1 MEPVTTV
8 PHAGQNRASDGS
20 SEPHESHA
28 LRSCVPHDEQN
39 RATGSFAAPQAAQ
52 DGIGASLGPF
62 RRLRPMSVPEKPSL
76 DGLEAKWDE
85 WWEAAG
91 TYRFDRTKTRDEIY
105 AIDTP
110 PPTASGSLHIGHVM
124 SYTHTD
130 LVARY
135 RRMRGDEVFYPMGWD
150 DNGLPTERRVQNY
163 FGVRCDP
170 SLPFDP
176 AFDVSRLERPDD
188 GPVAVSRPNFID
200 LCARLT
206 AEDEK
211 AFEAL
216 FRRLGLS
223 VDWTQTYTTIGEISR
238 RASQRAFL
246 RLARMGLAYTAEAP
260 TMWDVDFRTA
270 VAQAEIEDREIQGTY
285 QRVAFDLDDG
295 GGRIEVETSRPELIP
310 ACVALVVNPDDERY
324 ARLVGKTVL
333 TPVFRVPV
341 PVVMHELAD
350 PEKGTGAAQICTFGD
365 VTDVVWWRDLGLPT
379 RVVVRRDGTLAAGRF
394 GEPGWD
400 SREPEAANAA
410 MAQLEGKAAKQ
421 ARKQI
426 VELLREGG
434 WLVGEPEPVQHVV
447 KFYEKGD
454 RPLEVISSRQWF
466 VKTLEFKD
474 ALLERG
480 RQISWHPEFMGSRY
494 ATWVE
499 GLNQDWAVSR
509 QRYFGV
515 PFPVWFPLDDAGEPV
530 YDAPLFPDEATLP
543 VDPQDD
549 VPPGFTAGQR
559 SQPGGFVGDPD
570 VMDTWATSSLSP
582 QIAARWEDDP
592 DLFERLFPMDLRPQA
607 HDIIRTWLFYTVLRA
622 HLEHDSLPWM
632 NAAISGFVLDPDRKK
647 MSKSKGNVVVP
658 TEVFEKHSADAVR
671 YWAASARLGYDAAI
685 DDQQMKVG
693 RRLAIKILNAS
704 RFVLSM
710 DAAPGDITAP
720 VDRSMLCS
728 LASVVGAATEA
739 LDAYEH
745 ARALD
750 VVERFF
756 WGFTDD
762 YLELVKQ
769 RAYGTHGPG
778 AAGSAIA
785 ALRTA
790 MDLLLRL
797 FAPFLPYVTE
807 EVWSWWRE
815 GSVHRA
821 PWPTA
826 GEGADAA
833 GPGADPAV
841 YEVAAAVL
849 SAVRKEKALA
859 KVSLKTPVDSVS
871 VHDTQDRLRL
881 LSQASADLRE
891 AGNIRVID
899 QAEADTFSVDT
910 VLAGPGSPAPGPSTP
925 DQPESA

>member
-1 MEPVTTV
+1 M
-8 PHAGQNRASDGS
+8 A
-20 SEPHESHA
+20 
-28 LRSCVPHDEQN
+28 
-39 RATGSFAAPQAAQ
+39 
-52 DGIGASLGPF
+52 
-62 RRLRPMSVPEKPSL
+62 MPEKPSL
-76 DGLEAKWDE
+76 DGLEAKWGE
-85 WWEAAG
+85 RWEADG
-91 TYRFDRTKTRDEIY
+91 TYRFDRTKNRDQIF

-150 DNGLPTERRVQNY
+150 DNGLATERRVQNY

-170 SLPFDP
+170 SLPYDP
-176 AFDVSRLERPDD
+176 SLDVSALERADD
-188 GPVAVSRPNFID
+188 APVAVSRTNFIE
-200 LCARLT
+200 LCGRLT

-211 AFEAL
+211 TFEEL

-223 VDWTQTYTTIGEISR
+223 VDWQQTYTTIGEVSR

-246 RLARMGLAYTAEAP
+246 RLVHRGLAYTAEAP

-270 VAQAEIEDREIQGTY
+270 VAQAEIEDREVAGTY
-285 QRVAFDLDDG
+285 QRIAFDIEGDDG
-295 GGRIEVETSRPELIP
+295 ERIEIETSRPELVP
-310 ACVALVVNPDDERY
+310 ACVALVVNPSDERY
-324 ARLVGKTVL
+324 APFVGRTAL

-341 PVVMHELAD
+341 PVVAHELAD
-350 PEKGTGAAQICTFGD
+350 PEKGTGAAQVCTFGD
-365 VTDVVWWRDLGLPT
+365 VTDVVWWRDLDLPA
-379 RVVVRRDGTLAAGRF
+379 RVIVRRDGTLAAGRF
-394 GEPGWD
+394 GDPGWE
-400 SREPEAANAA
+400 SRDPDAANTA

-466 VKTLEFKD
+466 VKTLDLKE

-480 RQISWHPEFMGSRY
+480 RQLSWHPGFMGTRY
-494 ATWVE
+494 ASWVE
-499 GLNQDWAVSR
+499 GLNQDWALSR
-509 QRYFGV
+509 QRYSGV
-515 PFPVWFPLDDAGEPV
+515 PFPVWFPLDDDGEPV
-530 YDAPLFPDEATLP
+530 YDTPILAEEAALP
-543 VDPQDD
+543 IDPQDD
-549 VPPGFTAGQR
+549 VPPGFTAEQR
-559 SQPGGFVGDPD
+559 GVPGGFVGDPD
-570 VMDTWATSSLSP
+570 VMDTWATSSLTP
-582 QIAARWEDDP
+582 QIAGGWEDDS
-592 DLFERLFPMDLRPQA
+592 DLFERVFPMDLRPQA

-622 HLEHDSLPWM
+622 HLEHDSLPWT

-658 TEVFEKHSADAVR
+658 TEVFERHSADAVR

-710 DAAPGDITAP
+710 EAAPGEITEP
-720 VDRSMLCS
+720 LDRAMLCA
-728 LASVVGAATEA
+728 LAGVVEDATAAF
-739 LDAYEH
+739 DAYEH
-745 ARALD
+745 AKALD
-750 VVERFF
+750 ALETFF
-756 WGFTDD
+756 WSFTDD

-769 RAYGTHGPG
+769 RAYGAAG
-778 AAGSAIA
+778 ADGAGSAVG

-790 MDLLLRL
+790 LDVLLRA
-797 FAPFLPYVTE
+797 FAPFLPYTTE

-821 PWPTA
+821 AWPA
-826 GEGADAA
+826 PAEAIDAD
-833 GPGADPAV
+833 GSERDPGV

-859 KVSLKTPVDSVS
+859 KVSLKTPVDSIT
-871 VHDTQDRLRL
+871 VHDTGDRLRL
-881 LSQASADLRE
+881 LSQASADVRE
-891 AGNIRVID
+891 AGNIRAID

-910 VLAGPGSPAPGPSTP
+910 VLAQP
-925 DQPESA
+925 DAAV

>member
-1 MEPVTTV
+1 
-8 PHAGQNRASDGS
+8 
-20 SEPHESHA
+20 
-28 LRSCVPHDEQN
+28 
-39 RATGSFAAPQAAQ
+39 
-52 DGIGASLGPF
+52 
-62 RRLRPMSVPEKPSL
+62 MSVPEKPSL

-91 TYRFDRTKTRDEIY
+91 TYHFDRTKTRDLVF

-170 SLPFDP
+170 SLPADP

-188 GPVAVSRPNFID
+188 GPVAVSRPNFIE
-200 LCARLT
+200 LCERLT
-206 AEDEK
+206 TEDEK

-223 VDWTQTYTTIGEISR
+223 VDWRQTYTTIGEVSR

-246 RLARMGLAYTAEAP
+246 RLVRSGLAYTAEAP

-270 VAQAEIEDREIQGTY
+270 VAQAEIEDREVAGTY
-285 QRVAFDLDDG
+285 HRVAFDLEG
-295 GGRIEVETSRPELIP
+295 GGDRVEIETSRPELIP
-310 ACVALVVNPDDERY
+310 ACVALVVNPADDRF
-324 ARLVGKTVL
+324 ASLVGRTAL

-341 PVVMHELAD
+341 PVVAHELAD
-350 PEKGTGAAQICTFGD
+350 PEKGTGVAQICTFGD
-365 VTDVVWWRDLGLPT
+365 VTDVVWWRDLGLPA
-379 RVVVRRDGTLAAGRF
+379 RVVVRRDGTLAGGRF
-394 GEPGWD
+394 GEPGWE
-400 SREPEAANAA
+400 SRDPETANAA
-410 MAQLEGKAAKQ
+410 MGQLEGKAAKQ

-480 RQISWHPEFMGSRY
+480 REIAWHPGFMGSRY
-494 ATWVE
+494 ASWVE

-515 PFPVWFPLDDAGEPV
+515 PFPVWFPLDEAGEPV
-530 YDAPLFPDEATLP
+530 YDTPILPEEAALP
-543 VDPQDD
+543 VDPLDD
-549 VPPGFTAGQR
+549 VPPGYTADLRGV
-559 SQPGGFVGDPD
+559 PGGFAGDPD

-592 DLFERLFPMDLRPQA
+592 DLFQRLFPMDLRPQA

-622 HLEHDSLPWM
+622 HLEHDSLPWT

-658 TEVFEKHSADAVR
+658 TEVFERHSADAVR

-710 DAAPGDITAP
+710 ETAPGEVAEP
-720 VDRSMLCS
+720 VDRAMLS
-728 LASVVGAATEA
+728 TLASVVSRATEA
-739 LDAYEH
+739 FDAYEH
-745 ARALD
+745 SKALD

-769 RAYGTHGPG
+769 RAYGTHGPQAAASAVG
-778 AAGSAIA
+778 ALRA
-785 ALRTA
+785 AL
-790 MDLLLRL
+790 DVLLRL

-821 PWPTA
+821 SWPVA
-826 GEGADAA
+826 IEL
-833 GPGADPAV
+833 ADPAGEDSDPAI
-841 YEVAAAVL
+841 YAVAAAVL

-859 KVSLKTPVDSVS
+859 KVSLKTPVDSVT

-881 LSQASADLRE
+881 LSRATADLRE
-891 AGNIRVID
+891 AGNIRAVD
-899 QAEADTFSVDT
+899 QAEADTFAVET
-910 VLAGPGSPAPGPSTP
+910 VLAPPPGPASREP
-925 DQPESA
+925 QD

>member
-1 MEPVTTV
+1 
-8 PHAGQNRASDGS
+8 
-20 SEPHESHA
+20 
-28 LRSCVPHDEQN
+28 
-39 RATGSFAAPQAAQ
+39 
-52 DGIGASLGPF
+52 
-62 RRLRPMSVPEKPSL
+62 MSVPEKPSL

-91 TYRFDRTKTRDEIY
+91 TYHFDRTKTRDEVF

-135 RRMRGDEVFYPMGWD
+135 RRMCGDEVFYPMGWD

-170 SLPFDP
+170 SLPADP
-176 AFDVSRLERPDD
+176 AFEVSRLERPDD
-188 GPVAVSRPNFID
+188 GPVAVSRPNFIE
-200 LCARLT
+200 LCERLT
-206 AEDEK
+206 TEDEK

-223 VDWTQTYTTIGEISR
+223 VDWRQTYTTIGEVSR

-246 RLARMGLAYTAEAP
+246 RLVRSGIAYTAEAP

-270 VAQAEIEDREIQGTY
+270 VAQAEIEDREIAGTY
-285 QRVAFDLDDG
+285 HRIAFDLEDG
-295 GGRIEVETSRPELIP
+295 SGRIEIETSRPELIP

-324 ARLVGKTVL
+324 GPIVGKTAL
-333 TPVFRVPV
+333 TPVFHVPV
-341 PVVMHELAD
+341 PVVAHELAD

-365 VTDVVWWRDLGLPT
+365 ATDVVWWRDLGLPA
-379 RVVVRRDGTLAAGRF
+379 RVVVRRDGTLSGGRF
-394 GEPGWD
+394 GEPGWE
-400 SREPEAANAA
+400 SRDTDAANAA
-410 MAQLEGKAAKQ
+410 MAQLEGKGAKQ

-426 VELLREGG
+426 VELLRDGG
-434 WLVGEPEPVQHVV
+434 WLVGEPEPVRHVV

-474 ALLERG
+474 ALLGRG
-480 RQISWHPEFMGSRY
+480 RQIAWHPGFMGSRY
-494 ATWVE
+494 ASWVE

-515 PFPVWFPLDDAGEPV
+515 PFPVWFALDDAGEPI
-530 YDAPLFPDEATLP
+530 YDQPILPAEAALP
-543 VDPQDD
+543 VDPLDD
-549 VPPGFTAGQR
+549 VPPGYTADQR
-559 SQPGGFVGDPD
+559 DVPGGFAGDPD

-592 DLFERLFPMDLRPQA
+592 DLFQRLFPMDLRPQA

-622 HLEHDSLPWM
+622 HLEHDSLPWT

-658 TEVFEKHSADAVR
+658 TEVFERHSADAVR

-693 RRLAIKILNAS
+693 RRLAIKLLNAS

-710 DAAPGDITAP
+710 EAAPGEVAEP
-720 VDRSMLCS
+720 VDRAMLGTLS
-728 LASVVGAATEA
+728 SVVSEVTHA

-745 ARALD
+745 SKALD

-769 RAYGTHGPG
+769 RAYGTHGPEG
-778 AAGSAIA
+778 AASAIGALRA
-785 ALRTA
+785 AL
-790 MDLLLRL
+790 DVLLRL

-815 GSVHRA
+815 GSVHRTS
-821 PWPTA
+821 WPVATEVA
-826 GEGADAA
+826 ELAGADCDSAI
-833 GPGADPAV
+833 

-859 KVSLKTPVDSVS
+859 KVSLKTPVDSIT

-881 LSQASADLRE
+881 LSQAAVDLRE
-891 AGNIRVID
+891 AGNIRAID
-899 QAEADTFSVDT
+899 QEDADAFAVET
-910 VLAGPGSPAPGPSTP
+910 VLAPPHEPSSG
-925 DQPESA
+925 DPEG